1 MLTNVIEAKLISS
14 LLPLILTIDH
24 NMSSCM
30 ATNLKLATT
39 DAFLQGSA
47 LVPLLFLFFIS
58 TVDQSSLKGQ
68 LSKRLLLTQQ
78 NTQVKVKGIDTWFYL
93 SKNKNLSK
101 NYFTTNN
108 KK

>member
-1 MLTNVIEAKLISS
+1 
-14 LLPLILTIDH
+14 
-24 NMSSCM
+24 MSSCM
-30 ATNLKLATT
+30 ATNVKLATT
-39 DAFLQGSA
+39 NAFLQGSA
-47 LVPLLFLFFIS
+47 LVPLLFLLYIS

-78 NTQVKVKGIDTWFYL
+78 NTQVKAEGIDTWFYL

-101 NYFTTNN
+101 NYCSTNS